1 MKKAKWIWLPGKAQ
15 ADSYGEFYQ
24 SFQWEQGQ
32 VQCRISCDGDYTLY
46 INGIAAS
53 FWQYG
58 DYEHYKVYDEVD
70 ITSYLQP
77 GENHFAV
84 RVWHYGVDSQRYI
97 ASQAG
102 VLFEVAQDE
111 RILTS
116 SDENVLC
123 RLSKTFATGNQKK
136 ITGQMG
142 FSFSYDANL
151 EDDWKTGNMPDG
163 KNAVSVE
170 KHCKMVKR
178 PIAKNMLERPAEST
192 CLIAENG
199 YYLFDLGQETVG
211 IPMLSFTSD
220 CTQDVLVQWGEDLQD
235 GHVRRIIGERDFSF
249 SYRANPGKNNFTNYM
264 LRMGCRYIEVFAE
277 CPVDVEYVGICPTP
291 YPAEKVEWKL
301 ENPLD
306 QQIYDTCVR
315 TLQLCMMDRYVDT
328 PWREQCLYA
337 FDARNQMLC
346 GYYAFAGGNAQFAR
360 AALKLISEDR
370 REDGLLS
377 ITYPCGMDLTIPGF
391 SLHYFKAVREY
402 GCHTGDW
409 GFAEEVYPKLRSILN
424 TFIAQR
430 KNELVCRFAGT
441 NHWNFYD
448 WSAYLEGNI
457 FEDDTPIP
465 DLIINCLFII
475 ACQEFSVISN
485 QIGQADDDLKDL
497 IQSTQQAAKKAF
509 FCADNGLFAV
519 TENGREFTALGNALA
534 ILAGLTDQAQA
545 MDICN
550 RFSKGEMT
558 DCTLSMKCFQYDAMT
573 QTDKT
578 FSKEIL
584 SEIRTVYGTMLAQG
598 ATSVWETA
606 EGASAFENAGSLCH
620 GWSAVPVYFYNAIR
634 RK

>member
-46 INGIAAS
+46 INGNVAS

-102 VLFEVAQDE
+102 VLFEVAQDK

-142 FSFSYDANL
+142 FSFSYDANF
-151 EDDWKTGNMPDG
+151 EDDWKTGNMPEG
-163 KNAVSVE
+163 KNTVLVE
-170 KHCKMVKR
+170 KNCKMVKR
-178 PIAKNMLERPAEST
+178 PIAKNMLERPAESI
-192 CLIAENG
+192 CLIAEKG

-220 CTQDVLVQWGEDLQD
+220 CSQDVLVQWGEDLQD
-235 GHVRRIIGERDFSF
+235 DHVRRIIGERDFSF

-291 YPAEKVEWKL
+291 YPAEKVGFKL
-301 ENPLD
+301 ENSLD

-360 AALKLISEDR
+360 ATLKLIGEDC

-402 GCHTGDW
+402 CTHTGDW

-448 WSAYLEGNI
+448 WSDYLEGNI

-497 IQSTQQAAKKAF
+497 IQSTQQAAKKTF
-509 FCADNGLFAV
+509 FCADNGLFAM

-545 MDICN
+545 MTICS
-550 RFSKGEMT
+550 RFGKSEMT
-558 DCTLSMKCFQYDAMT
+558 DCTLSMKCFQYDAMI

-606 EGASAFENAGSLCH
+606 EGAFAFENAGSLCH